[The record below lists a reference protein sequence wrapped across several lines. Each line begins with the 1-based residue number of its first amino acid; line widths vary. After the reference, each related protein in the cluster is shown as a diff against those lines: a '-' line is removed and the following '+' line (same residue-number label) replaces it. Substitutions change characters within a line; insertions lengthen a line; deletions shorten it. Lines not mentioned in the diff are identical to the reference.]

1 MTYEEIKNNEVIRTY
16 IKQANESLDALG
28 YTEHGFA
35 HVTLVAE
42 TAGYILLFIAVGS
55 CTCLLSTR
63 IAGRLSDTPLLLR
76 RFGSDS

>member
-42 TAGYILLFIAVGS
+42 TLGLQFKLIINEQQLI
-55 CTCLLSTR
+55 
-63 IAGRLSDTPLLLR
+63 
-76 RFGSDS
+76 

>member
-1 MTYEEIKNNEVIRTY
+1 MTYEEIKNNEVIKTY

-42 TAGYILLFIAVGS
+42 TAGYILKTMASCGS
-55 CTCLLSTR
+55 VS
-63 IAGRLSDTPLLLR
+63 
-76 RFGSDS
+76 